1 MPGFADMLTEKMIEQ
16 IVSFE
21 RNDLDHT
28 VYLAPAPT
36 TTTTPSTTTTTGG

>member
-1 MPGFADMLTEKMIEQ
+1 MLTEKMIEQ

-21 RNDLDHT
+21 RNDLDST
-28 VYLAPAPT
+28 VYLAPATTT